1 MEINWK
7 KFKKKNVCL
16 VIHQHADL
24 DALGSA
30 MALQSYLMRT
40 YSISSKIYAKSLNSL
55 SKKYVAMHDFKLE
68 KVIDKLNC
76 EVALVID
83 TASLNQLGFELSSKT
98 IVVFDHHITND
109 IPSDYKYLKPYS
121 STARVIYEYV
131 RDVNAYEA
139 QHLLAGLLYDTSFL
153 RYADIEDLDVV
164 KQLLLVSKTTLND
177 YWFIRE
183 QAINIEKEAKKF
195 MVQAIENSFV
205 LSWFGKK
212 IIVSKVGSYESK
224 IAAMFLQLGFD
235 ASLIFSLKKKESRLS
250 CRFNDKSFEEAEVKE
265 LVGSISKALD
275 MKCGGHKYVI
285 YCKGKTLD
293 MDKIFNILKKALV

>member
-1 MEINWK
+1 MDVNWK

-40 YSISSKIYAKSLNSL
+40 YNISSKIYAKSLNSL
-55 SKKYVAMHDFKLE
+55 SKKYVTMHDFKLE
-68 KVIDKLNC
+68 KARDKLNC
-76 EVALVID
+76 DVAVIID

-98 IVVFDHHITND
+98 MVVFDHHINNE
-109 IPSDYKYLKPYS
+109 ILSPYKYIKPYS
-121 STARVIYEYV
+121 STARVIYEYIKE
-131 RDVNAYEA
+131 VNAYEA

-164 KQLLLVSKTTLND
+164 KQLLLISKTTLND

-183 QAINIEKEAKKF
+183 QAIAIEKEAKKF

-205 LSWFGKK
+205 FSWFDKK

-224 IAAMFLQLGFD
+224 VASMFLQLGFD

-250 CRFNDKSFEEAEVKE
+250 CRFNDKSFEEKDIRELIRKISEV
-265 LVGSISKALD
+265 LN
-275 MKCGGHKYVI
+275 MRCGGHKYVI
-285 YCKGKTLD
+285 YCKGEPLE
-293 MDKIFNILKKALV
+293 MDKIFNILKKALF